1 MSIVR
6 VSSAT
11 LHVCGVHMRH
21 CNHHRGFSG
30 NTRSA
35 GGYKN
40 MPLCP
45 RLTMSFLHQTIKS
58 LQSPKHPSTKQSSTS
73 SLFSFS
79 IQSPTNN
86 NLLKPKQTQ
95 IQWPPQCTDH
105 PSPAP
110 STPPMFPSPPGNP
123 PPPAPEQSTHA
134 TPRATPTSLTL
145 NLSPRWNQKPL
156 LAAPPSPEPSTPKTH
171 GALL

>member
-11 LHVCGVHMRH
+11 LHVCGVRMRH

-79 IQSPTNN
+79 IQSPPQTTISSNPN
-86 NLLKPKQTQ
+86 KLKYNGLRNVPTILHPHHQLLRCFHLLQEILHLQ
-95 IQWPPQCTDH
+95 H
-105 PSPAP
+105 PS
-110 STPPMFPSPPGNP
+110 SLHTRLPGL
-123 PPPAPEQSTHA
+123 H
-134 TPRATPTSLTL
+134 R
-145 NLSPRWNQKPL
+145 PL
-156 LAAPPSPEPSTPKTH
+156 LP
-171 GALL
+171 